1 MENRHRARVPE
12 EAIARIIEGLR
23 ESLIKA
29 PERKPQAQ
37 VIAFPPKLTEQD
49 LIRRQQVIDAVWERT
64 CAERE
69 RLEAE
74 ARSCHVGLD
83 DPDYRLR

>member
-1 MENRHRARVPE
+1 MRPTRVPE

-23 ESLIKA
+23 DDLLK
-29 PERKPQAQ
+29 PPKRKQEAE
-37 VIAFPPKLTEQD
+37 VVMFPPKLTEQE

-74 ARSCHVGLD
+74 ARRTCHVGLG
-83 DPDYRLR
+83 DPDCRLR